1 METRTT
7 VIVIIATVA
16 VGAITSTGP
25 LPAPVD
31 AACSGNP
38 HDFDSGSNGNPHDL
52 VGDFHHHQAEDCP
65 GGK

>member
-38 HDFDSGSNGNPHDL
+38 HDL